1 MKLGHLLTPHTR
13 INSKRIKDLNVRPG
27 TIKIIEENIGSKVL
41 DVAGRNFFIGYTSPG
56 EGNKRKKNKQMRLR
70 QTKSFFTAK
79 EIINKIKRQLT
90 E

>member
-1 MKLGHLLTPHTR
+1 MMLGHLLITQIR
-13 INSKRIKDLNVRPG
+13 INSKCIKGLNVRLE
-27 TIKIIEENIGSKVL
+27 TINTLEENIGSKVL
-41 DVAGRNFFIGYTSPG
+41 DIAGRNFFIGYTSPG